1 MSRLLPLVVV
11 VLAAC
16 GGGPTATPG
25 PGQTTAVGQTP
36 GPAATAGPAAT
47 VGPGATLLPPP
58 GGVTIPEAC
67 AAGFVEYLKAIEPVV
82 SGFDPATS
90 TLGDFFTTDQAAS
103 EKGVELLVAND
114 GNATYSCSEVGLEFA
129 YFDARSPWA
138 AIHQVAS
145 ANAPG
150 TEPYLQVNE
159 RVAALDNTQ
168 LSDFG
173 AATCADASGRIKEAV
188 SGLISAGTASAE
200 DMPVE
205 AGIDLLGLYRAYLNS
220 VADGT
225 CPDVLGNDEFDFFG
239 SIG

>member
-1 MSRLLPLVVV
+1 MTSHH
-11 VLAAC
+11 
-16 GGGPTATPG
+16 G
-25 PGQTTAVGQTP
+25 PGG
-36 GPAATAGPAAT
+36 
-47 VGPGATLLPPP
+47 
-58 GGVTIPEAC
+58 ER
-67 AAGFVEYLKAIEPVV
+67 E
-82 SGFDPATS
+82 
-90 TLGDFFTTDQAAS
+90 
-103 EKGVELLVAND
+103 GVELLVAND
-114 GNATYSCSEVGLEFA
+114 GTPRTAVPRSAGVRVLRFA
-129 YFDARSPWA
+129 LAWA
-138 AIHQVAS
+138 AIHQVAA

-150 TEPYLQVNE
+150 TQPYLQVNE

-173 AATCADASGRIKEAV
+173 AATCEDASGRIKEAV
-188 SGLISAGTASAE
+188 SGLVGAGTASAE